1 MSVLG
6 DADIIAGEAAETALP
21 ACGDTVAAG
30 ADGSNA
36 ALQST
41 QPRDSADGVPRS
53 DVEVEPS
60 GKAKKRRKA
69 QA

>member
-21 ACGDTVAAG
+21 ACDTAA
-30 ADGSNA
+30 AAECDGSNA

-41 QPRDSADGVPRS
+41 QMRDSADGVPLS
-53 DVEVEPS
+53 GVADES
-60 GKAKKRRKA
+60 TGKAKKRRKA